1 MTKQTAFW
9 DSSALVPL
17 LVHEAAS
24 RRAHAELR
32 KFLPVVWWGTP
43 VEIHSTISH
52 VHRLGQLS
60 DREKQKALA
69 QLDILVRGVKE
80 ILPGDHVR
88 DLARKMLDVH
98 DLRAADSLQLAAAL
112 VWCQER
118 PTRRNFLGA
127 DRRLLDA
134 VRAQGFAVVD
144 LS

>member
-43 VEIHSTISH
+43 VEIHSAISRE
-52 VHRLGQLS
+52 HRLGQLS
-60 DREKQKALA
+60 DREVRKALA
-69 QLDILVRGVKE
+69 QLAILVRGTKE

-88 DLARKMLDVH
+88 ELARKMLDVH

-118 PTRRNFLGA
+118 PATRSFLGA

-134 VRAQGFAVVD
+134 VRAQGFSVVD

>member
-1 MTKQTAFW
+1 MTRQTAFW

-43 VEIHSTISH
+43 VEIHSAISRE
-52 VHRLGQLS
+52 HRLGQLS
-60 DREKQKALA
+60 DREVQKALA
-69 QLDILVRGVKE
+69 QLAILVRGTKE

-88 DLARKMLDVH
+88 DLARKMLDVY

-112 VWCQER
+112 VWCRER
-118 PTRRNFLGA
+118 PARSNFLGA
-127 DRRLLDA
+127 DGRLLDA
-134 VRAQGFAVVD
+134 VRAQGFSVVD

>member
-1 MTKQTAFW
+1 MTRQTAFW

-17 LVHEAAS
+17 LVHETAS

-32 KFLPVVWWGTP
+32 KFLPVVWWGTS
-43 VEIHSTISH
+43 VEIHSAILRE
-52 VHRLGQLS
+52 HRLGQLS

-69 QLDILVRGVKE
+69 QLEILLRGVKE
-80 ILPGDHVR
+80 ILPGDQVR
-88 DLARKMLDVH
+88 GLARKMLDVH

-112 VWCQER
+112 VWCQEH
-118 PTRRNFLGA
+118 PVRRNFLGA

-134 VRAQGFAVVD
+134 VRAQGFSVVD

>member
-1 MTKQTAFW
+1 MTRQTAFW

-43 VEIHSTISH
+43 VEIHSAISR

-60 DREKQKALA
+60 DRGKQKALA

-118 PTRRNFLGA
+118 PAKRNFLGA

-134 VRAQGFAVVD
+134 VRTQGFAVVD

>member
-1 MTKQTAFW
+1 MTRQAAFW

-32 KFLPVVWWGTP
+32 KFSPVIWWGTP
-43 VEIHSTISH
+43 VEIHSAIARE
-52 VHRLGQLS
+52 HRLRQLN
-60 DREKQKALA
+60 DREKQRALG
-69 QLDILVRGVKE
+69 QLEILLRGSKE

-88 DLARKMLDVH
+88 DLSRQMLEVH

-118 PTRRNFLGA
+118 SARRSFLSA

-134 VRAQGFAVVD
+134 ALAQGFTVVD

>member
-1 MTKQTAFW
+1 MTRQTAFW

-43 VEIHSTISH
+43 VEIHSVISSG
-52 VHRLGQLS
+52 HRLGQLS
-60 DREKQKALA
+60 DRERQKALD
-69 QLDILVRGVKE
+69 QLEILVRGTKE

-88 DLARKMLDVH
+88 ELARKMLDVH

-112 VWCQER
+112 VWCRER
-118 PTRRNFLGA
+118 PARRNFLGA

-134 VRAQGFAVVD
+134 VRAQGFSVVD